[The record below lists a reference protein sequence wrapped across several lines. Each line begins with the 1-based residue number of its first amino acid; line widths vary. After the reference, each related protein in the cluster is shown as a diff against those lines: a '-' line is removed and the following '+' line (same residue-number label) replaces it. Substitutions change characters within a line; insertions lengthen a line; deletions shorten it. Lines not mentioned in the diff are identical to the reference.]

1 MPKRKARRPH
11 PPKPAPPPVGTL
23 LVGLDVS
30 SRAAGVALARR
41 GERGPIVMDL
51 RLIRPSAS
59 WDAMR
64 RIDHIA
70 DAVGA
75 YLRSVAPVD
84 LAVMEWTDGVAWLAR
99 KHAGSWASHVVTL
112 AAAQS
117 AVRREILAHVVKV
130 ETVTSTRWTD
140 RVPKETRA
148 ERLRAKY
155 PRYGVWPKNRDPGF
169 DVADALGLVVW
180 RTT

>member
-1 MPKRKARRPH
+1 MPKRKPRRPH
-11 PPKPAPPPVGTL
+11 PPKPSPPPEGTVL
-23 LVGLDVS
+23 LGLDVS

-41 GERGPIVMDL
+41 GGRGLIVMDL
-51 RLIRPSAS
+51 RLIRPSTG

-64 RIDHIA
+64 RIDYIA

-75 YLRSVAPVD
+75 YVRSVAPID
-84 LAVMEWTDGVAWLAR
+84 LAVMEWTDGAAWLAR

-117 AVRREILAHVVKV
+117 AVRREVLAGVIKV

-148 ERLRAKY
+148 ERLRARF
-155 PRYGVWPKNRDPGF
+155 PRYAAWPPEWDKGL